1 MNNFYIL
8 YGSDTSKLEYEATKI
23 LEKLKITDPVKY
35 DLLTTPIEDVIED
48 AATIGMFQKEKA
60 LILENSLFLCANKT
74 IPNLEKLAYYIE
86 HYNKNSYLIF
96 LCPQDTIDTRK
107 KITKQLSK
115 YEIKNVSTKKVE
127 NLGQY
132 VLEILN
138 QDGFQMED
146 IPFFLSR
153 VGSNFSNIEN
163 ELEKLKMYTLQTK
176 KITNNDVEKVT
187 TKVIEDEIFALTD
200 AIILKDTKKAL
211 ELLNEFLNLSYDEI
225 QILSLLASQFHFL
238 FQVKRLQNKNKS
250 EAAIAKILEVNPYRV
265 KYTTKKLYQ
274 YTEEDILKEIK
285 MLAKADHD
293 IKLGLMDKNL
303 ALKLLIMHKKN

>member
-1 MNNFYIL
+1 
-8 YGSDTSKLEYEATKI
+8 
-23 LEKLKITDPVKY
+23 
-35 DLLTTPIEDVIED
+35 
-48 AATIGMFQKEKA
+48 
-60 LILENSLFLCANKT
+60 
-74 IPNLEKLAYYIE
+74 
-86 HYNKNSYLIF
+86 
-96 LCPQDTIDTRK
+96 
-107 KITKQLSK
+107 
-115 YEIKNVSTKKVE
+115 
-127 NLGQY
+127 
-132 VLEILN
+132 
-138 QDGFQMED
+138 
-146 IPFFLSR
+146 
-153 VGSNFSNIEN
+153 
-163 ELEKLKMYTLQTK
+163 MYTLQTK

-187 TKVIEDEIFALTD
+187 TKVIEDEIFTLTD

-250 EAAIAKILEVNPYRV
+250 EATIAKILEVNPYRV

>member
-8 YGSDTSKLEYEATKI
+8 YGSDTSKLEYEANKI

-74 IPNLEKLAYYIE
+74 IPNLEKLSYYIE

-250 EAAIAKILEVNPYRV
+250 EAAIAKILEANPYRV
-265 KYTTKKLYQ
+265 KYTAKKLYQ

>member
-8 YGSDTSKLEYEATKI
+8 YGSDTSKLKYETNKI
-23 LEKLKITDPVKY
+23 LEKLKITDPIKY

-74 IPNLEKLAYYIE
+74 IPNLEKLSYYLE

-127 NLGQY
+127 NLEQY

-211 ELLNEFLNLSYDEI
+211 ELLDEFLNLSYDEI

-250 EAAIAKILEVNPYRV
+250 EATIAKILEVNPYRV

>member
-8 YGSDTSKLEYEATKI
+8 YGSDTSKLKYETNKI
-23 LEKLKITDPVKY
+23 LEKLKITDPIKY

-74 IPNLEKLAYYIE
+74 IPNLEKLSYYLE

-127 NLGQY
+127 NLEQY

-187 TKVIEDEIFALTD
+187 TKVIEDEIFTLTD

-250 EAAIAKILEVNPYRV
+250 EATIAKILEVNPYRV

>member
-8 YGSDTSKLEYEATKI
+8 YGSDTSKLEYETNKI
-23 LEKLKITDPVKY
+23 LEKLKITDPIKY

-74 IPNLEKLAYYIE
+74 IPNLEKLSYYLE

-127 NLGQY
+127 NLEQY

-211 ELLNEFLNLSYDEI
+211 ELLNEFLKLSYDEI

-250 EAAIAKILEVNPYRV
+250 EATIAKILEVNPYRV

>member
-8 YGSDTSKLEYEATKI
+8 YGSDTSKLEYETNKI
-23 LEKLKITDPVKY
+23 LEKLKITDPIKY

-74 IPNLEKLAYYIE
+74 IPNLEKLSNYLE

-127 NLGQY
+127 NLEQY

-211 ELLNEFLNLSYDEI
+211 ELLDEFLNLSYDEI

-274 YTEEDILKEIK
+274 YTEADILKEIK

>member
-8 YGSDTSKLEYEATKI
+8 YGSDTSKLEYETNKI
-23 LEKLKITDPVKY
+23 LEKLKITDPIKY

-74 IPNLEKLAYYIE
+74 IPNLEKLSYYLE

-127 NLGQY
+127 NLEQY

-187 TKVIEDEIFALTD
+187 TKVIEDEIFTLTD

-250 EAAIAKILEVNPYRV
+250 EATIAKILEVNPYRV

>member
-8 YGSDTSKLEYEATKI
+8 YGSDTSKLKYETNKI
-23 LEKLKITDPVKY
+23 LEKLKITDPIKY

-74 IPNLEKLAYYIE
+74 IPNLEKLSYYLE

-127 NLGQY
+127 NLEQY

-146 IPFFLSR
+146 IPFFLSL
-153 VGSNFSNIEN
+153 VGRNFSNFEN
-163 ELEKLKMYTLQTK
+163 EL
-176 KITNNDVEKVT
+176 
-187 TKVIEDEIFALTD
+187 
-200 AIILKDTKKAL
+200 
-211 ELLNEFLNLSYDEI
+211 
-225 QILSLLASQFHFL
+225 
-238 FQVKRLQNKNKS
+238 
-250 EAAIAKILEVNPYRV
+250 
-265 KYTTKKLYQ
+265 
-274 YTEEDILKEIK
+274 
-285 MLAKADHD
+285 
-293 IKLGLMDKNL
+293 
-303 ALKLLIMHKKN
+303 

>member
-8 YGSDTSKLEYEATKI
+8 YGSDTSKLKYETNKI
-23 LEKLKITDPVKY
+23 LEKLKITDTIKY

-74 IPNLEKLAYYIE
+74 IPNLEKLSYYLE

-127 NLGQY
+127 NLEQY

-211 ELLNEFLNLSYDEI
+211 ELLDEFLNLSYDEI

-250 EAAIAKILEVNPYRV
+250 EATIAKILEVNPYRV

>member
-74 IPNLEKLAYYIE
+74 IPNLEKLSHYIE

-250 EAAIAKILEVNPYRV
+250 EAAIAKILEANPYRV
-265 KYTTKKLYQ
+265 KYTIKKLYQ

>member
-8 YGSDTSKLEYEATKI
+8 YGSDTSKLKYETNKI
-23 LEKLKITDPVKY
+23 LEKLKITDPIKY

-74 IPNLEKLAYYIE
+74 IPNLEKLSYYLE

-127 NLGQY
+127 NLEQY

-250 EAAIAKILEVNPYRV
+250 EATIAKILEVNPYRV

>member
-8 YGSDTSKLEYEATKI
+8 YGSDTSKLKYETNKI
-23 LEKLKITDPVKY
+23 LEKLKVTDTIKY

-74 IPNLEKLAYYIE
+74 IPNLEKLSYYLE

-127 NLGQY
+127 NLEQY

-211 ELLNEFLNLSYDEI
+211 ELLDEFLNLSYDEI

-250 EAAIAKILEVNPYRV
+250 EATIAKILEVNPYRV

>member
-8 YGSDTSKLEYEATKI
+8 YGSDTSKLEYETNKI
-23 LEKLKITDPVKY
+23 LEKLKITDPIKY

-74 IPNLEKLAYYIE
+74 IPNLEKLSYYLE

-127 NLGQY
+127 NLEQY

-211 ELLNEFLNLSYDEI
+211 ELLDEFLNLSYDEI

-250 EAAIAKILEVNPYRV
+250 EATIAKILEVNPYRV

>member
-8 YGSDTSKLEYEATKI
+8 YGSDTSKLEYEANKI

-74 IPNLEKLAYYIE
+74 IPNLEKLSYYIE

-250 EAAIAKILEVNPYRV
+250 EAAIAKILEANPYRV